1 MSLDEIS
8 RNVIGLKKNL
18 ETVFANHEAYIWNEK
33 KATNDTQLKPV
44 KILNNQVRC
53 NFLDTDEAAW
63 NFSVIFYCL
72 AVSVDRDRTGHK
84 LTVGLFELK

>member
-1 MSLDEIS
+1 MKQNHVLAQIGDPSGKTSERPPMSLDEIS

-44 KILNNQVRC
+44 KILNNQVRSH
-53 NFLDTDEAAW
+53 FLDTDQAAG
-63 NFSVIFYCL
+63 IFLSYF
-72 AVSVDRDRTGHK
+72 
-84 LTVGLFELK
+84 TV

>member
-18 ETVFANHEAYIWNEK
+18 ETVFTNHEAYIWNEK

-44 KILNNQVRC
+44 KILNNQV
-53 NFLDTDEAAW
+53 FIFVL
-63 NFSVIFYCL
+63 SVQLNYNQNWIFC
-72 AVSVDRDRTGHK
+72 
-84 LTVGLFELK
+84 